1 MMIERIRREHGY
13 MVRLLAILRQKLA
26 LLKNEEM
33 INYSLVRD
41 VVDYLANHSEKVHHP
56 KEDII
61 YHYFLSHY
69 GHQFEISNLELE
81 HQQLSQKTHE
91 FLDVV
96 DMILKD
102 AVIPQDVFV
111 GLLEEFLATQ
121 KRHLET
127 EEGSILPLIDRTFK
141 TSDWQAVEKL
151 WDVCEEDPLFGETI
165 ADKYQQLSR
174 RVNQLNSECV

>member
-13 MVRLLAILRQKLA
+13 MIRLLAILRQKL
-26 LLKNEEM
+26 LRLKNEQTV
-33 INYSLVRD
+33 NYSLIRD

-56 KEDII
+56 KENIL
-61 YHYFLSHY
+61 YHYFLTQY

-81 HQQLSQKTHE
+81 HHQLSEKTHE
-91 FLDVV
+91 FLNVV

-102 AVIPQDVFV
+102 AVIPQEMFV
-111 GLLEEFLATQ
+111 GLLEEFMLAQ

-127 EEGSILPLIDRTFK
+127 EEESILPLISRTFN

-151 WDVCEEDPLFGETI
+151 WDVSEDDPLFGSTI

-174 RVNQLNSECV
+174 RISQLDSECV